1 MSAKRLVQA
10 LQPRAR
16 AIAWPAFL
24 MAGVLEMLVFAV
36 VDPADL
42 HWFRG
47 PAIGWSTQAIYTLSF
62 LLFWG
67 VTTAT
72 GVLTAVMLLGADELN
87 RDEAEDSRS

>member
-1 MSAKRLVQA
+1 MSARPLVQA
-10 LQPRAR
+10 LQQRAR

-47 PAIGWSTQAIYTLSF
+47 PAIGWSTQAIYTVSF

-72 GVLTAVMLLGADELN
+72 GVLTAVLLLGADEVN
-87 RDEAEDSRS
+87 RSDDTDSAP

>member
-1 MSAKRLVQA
+1 MKTGPLVQA
-10 LQPRAR
+10 LQQRAR

-47 PAIGWSTQAIYTLSF
+47 PAIGWTPQAIYTVSF

-72 GVLTAVMLLGADELN
+72 GVLTAVLLLRPDELN
-87 RDEAEDSRS
+87 RDDSPAG

>member
-1 MSAKRLVQA
+1 MKAGPLVQA
-10 LQPRAR
+10 VQQRAR

-47 PAIGWSTQAIYTLSF
+47 PAIGWSTQAIYTISF

-72 GVLTAVMLLGADELN
+72 GVLTVLLLLDPDEVN
-87 RDEAEDSRS
+87 RDDPGDTLT